1 MTPETGPG
9 GRIVIDPDD
18 LRRVAVRM
26 RGAALLLSGAGRA
39 LAARALPPM
48 PPGLSA
54 IVSEAVCD
62 ANSELQDIAAELVEE
77 AHMLS
82 ARATWAELGG
92 GDAVSWLIP
101 GLRRFPAAAAPATPV
116 DAAPV
121 TTDEEIR
128 AGSEWAIEILDGMHS
143 SVEAL
148 DDEIER
154 LGSKAD
160 EVFGKNVVEAV
171 ETYADEL
178 PVKALGRFTLAAGV
192 AVDVAQHWD
201 EGWLEAGGRAGL
213 NAGGG
218 ALATGLCMLFFSPTG
233 WGIVGCAIG
242 GGLLGSAGGD
252 YVGERVFDD

>member
-1 MTPETGPG
+1 MTPAAGSG
-9 GRIVIDPDD
+9 GRIVIDPED

-26 RGAALLLSGAGRA
+26 RGAALLLSGAGRN
-39 LAARALPPM
+39 LAARALPAM

-54 IVSEAVCD
+54 MVSGVVCD
-62 ANSELQDIAAELVEE
+62 ANIELQDIAAELVEE

-92 GDAVSWLIP
+92 GDAVSWLVP
-101 GLRRFPAAAAPATPV
+101 GLHRFPAAPAPASPV
-116 DAAPV
+116 DAAPP
-121 TTDEEIR
+121 TTDEQIV
-128 AGSEWAIEILDGMHS
+128 AGTEWAIEILDGMHS
-143 SVEAL
+143 SVEAV

-160 EVFGKNVVEAV
+160 EVFGKNVVDAI

-178 PVKALGRFTLAAGV
+178 PVKALGRFTLAAG
-192 AVDVAQHWD
+192 AALDVAQHWD

-218 ALATGLCMLFFSPTG
+218 ALGTGLCMLFLSPTG
-233 WGIVGCAIG
+233 WGVVGCAIG
-242 GGLLGSAGGD
+242 GGLLGSASGD
-252 YVGERVFDD
+252 YVGNRVFDD